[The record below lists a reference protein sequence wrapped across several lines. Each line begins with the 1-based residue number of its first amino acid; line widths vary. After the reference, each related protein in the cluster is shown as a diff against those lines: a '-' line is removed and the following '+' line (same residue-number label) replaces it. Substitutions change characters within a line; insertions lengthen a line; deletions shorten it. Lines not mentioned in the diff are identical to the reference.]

1 MSNIS
6 KSNFIKK
13 LNDSYIKIDHLSDR
27 RLDYKYLEYRL
38 FNILIKYKDE
48 YDFSVLGLPDNLV
61 ICSLLTEGDY
71 DISKMTHVTL
81 NAELFRIYDIGY
93 FTEIEFIDY
102 VIITISRYKEG
113 SATIKDLVYETR
125 KIRLDY
131 EKMIKDKELVWQKLI
146 KYQNLYKFKIY
157 CNISLIH

>member
-1 MSNIS
+1 MINIS
-6 KSNFIKK
+6 KSTFIKK

-48 YDFSVLGLPDNLV
+48 YDFSELGLPDNLV

-81 NAELFRIYDIGY
+81 NAELFRIYNSGY
-93 FTEIEFIDY
+93 FLNDTEFIDY

-113 SATIKDLVYETR
+113 SATIKDLVYEAR

-131 EKMIKDKELVWQKLI
+131 EKMIKDKVLV
-146 KYQNLYKFKIY
+146 
-157 CNISLIH
+157 

>member
-1 MSNIS
+1 MNNIS
-6 KSNFIKK
+6 KSNFIKN

-38 FNILIKYKDE
+38 FNILIKYKDK

-131 EKMIKDKELVWQKLI
+131 EKMIKDKELV
-146 KYQNLYKFKIY
+146 
-157 CNISLIH
+157 

>member
-146 KYQNLYKFKIY
+146 KYQNLYKLKIY

>member
-13 LNDSYIKIDHLSDR
+13 LNDSYIKIDYLSDR

-48 YDFSVLGLPDNLV
+48 YDFSELGLPENLV
-61 ICSLLTEGDY
+61 ITSLLTERDY

-81 NAELFRIYDIGY
+81 NAELFRIYNSGY
-93 FTEIEFIDY
+93 FINDIEFIDY
-102 VIITISRYKEG
+102 VIITISRYKSGEV
-113 SATIKDLVYETR
+113 TIKELVYEIR
-125 KIRLDY
+125 KMRLDY
-131 EKMIKDKELVWQKLI
+131 EKIIKE
-146 KYQNLYKFKIY
+146 
-157 CNISLIH
+157 

>member
-1 MSNIS
+1 MSDIS

-13 LNDSYIKIDHLSDR
+13 LNDSYVKIDHLSDR

-38 FNILIKYKDE
+38 FNVLIKYKDK
-48 YDFSVLGLPDNLV
+48 YNFSELGIPDNLV
-61 ICSLLTEGDY
+61 IHNLLLEGDY

-81 NAELFRIYDIGY
+81 NAELFRIYKSGY
-93 FTEIEFIDY
+93 FLNDIEFIDY

-113 SATIKDLVYETR
+113 TATIKDLVYETR

-131 EKMIKDKELVWQKLI
+131 ERTIKDKI
-146 KYQNLYKFKIY
+146 
-157 CNISLIH
+157 

>member
-1 MSNIS
+1 MSDIS

-13 LNDSYIKIDHLSDR
+13 LNDSYVKIDHLSDR

-38 FNILIKYKDE
+38 FDVLIKYKDK
-48 YDFSVLGLPDNLV
+48 YNFSELGIPDNLV
-61 ICSLLTEGDY
+61 IHNLLLEGDY

-81 NAELFRIYDIGY
+81 NAELFRIYKSGY
-93 FTEIEFIDY
+93 FLNDIEFIDY

-113 SATIKDLVYETR
+113 TATIKDLVYETR

-131 EKMIKDKELVWQKLI
+131 ERTIKDKI
-146 KYQNLYKFKIY
+146 
-157 CNISLIH
+157 

>member
-6 KSNFIKK
+6 KSNFIKN
-13 LNDSYIKIDHLSDR
+13 LNDSYIKIDHLSNR

-48 YDFSVLGLPDNLV
+48 YDFSALGLPDNLV

-131 EKMIKDKELVWQKLI
+131 EKMIKDKELV
-146 KYQNLYKFKIY
+146 
-157 CNISLIH
+157 